1 MKRLILILV
10 AVIFAIV
17 AVVALVSWWSSA
29 PEADRVHVDDARIA
43 EVKSMVQLASLDMY
57 EEIPIKASIGNRHI
71 IARQRLEGSVNFDLE
86 NLEMTQKGDTLMVV
100 LPREIVTV
108 RESDTP
114 GSYEVVDTW
123 NDKFLGSDHFTT
135 AEENGI
141 KKRAM
146 DNYVKSLYA
155 KGVIREARRTA
166 RENVKN
172 LLGPVTGKTVIVI
185 DPMPSGQYQAPSVF
199 EQRGQSPAMM

>member
-1 MKRLILILV
+1 MKRLILILIGV
-10 AVIFAIV
+10 VFAIV
-17 AVVALVSWWSSA
+17 AVVAVVSWWSSA

-43 EVKSMVQLASLDMY
+43 EVKSMVQLASLDLY

-71 IARQRLEGSVNFDLE
+71 VARQRLEGSVNFDLE
-86 NLEMTQKGDTLMVV
+86 NLEMEQKGDTLMVA

-108 RESDTP
+108 RESTTP

-123 NDKFLGSDHFTT
+123 NDKFFGSDHFTT
-135 AEENGI
+135 AEENRI

-146 DNYVKSLYA
+146 DNYVKSLYS
-155 KGVIREARRTA
+155 KGVIREARRAA
-166 RENVKN
+166 RENIKK

-185 DPMPSGQYQAPSVF
+185 DSMPAGQFQAPSVL